1 MIPNPFDV
9 LDPTRLFGAIGKW
22 VLLIVVVLGIFVAPS
37 CAAYRLGWQARDAQ
51 ARDAAHERAEGD
63 LKALIEI
70 MDINARA
77 AGDYVL
83 RRASSRARIESLRPE
98 VPRVTSTYKPTPAEP
113 AQPLPRCVFTRGF
126 VRVWDAALQAGTS
139 TPAAAG
145 STAVEAAAPAGA
157 ADPADLLD
165 AGIDQADVLDNHVD
179 NADVTA
185 AIRDQCEALR
195 LWAAEVTRV
204 R

>member
-9 LDPTRLFGAIGKW
+9 LDPSRLFGAIGKW
-22 VLLIVVVLGIFVAPS
+22 VLLIVLVLGVFVVPS
-37 CAAYRLGWQARDAQ
+37 CVAYRLGWQVRDAQ
-51 ARDAAHERAEGD
+51 ARDAAHERAQGD
-63 LKALIEI
+63 LQALVGL

-83 RRASSRARIESLRPE
+83 RRASSQARIESLRPE
-98 VPRVTSTYKPTPAEP
+98 VPRVTSSYKPTPTEP

-126 VRVWDAALQAGTS
+126 VRVWDAALQSS
-139 TPAAAG
+139 TAAPAAAG
-145 STAVEAAAPAGA
+145 PAAAQTVAAAGA

-179 NADVTA
+179 NAAVA
-185 AIRDQCEALR
+185 AEVRDQCEALR